1 MLGTSILP
9 TEVAEQISLTV
20 IQVKERMKML
30 ENQAPSYS
38 FNTKYTVRNRH
49 LRCNISRTTVERR
62 LITAMKL
69 QLQEYDRE
77 FKVFDI
83 DEQWLELRAHLHRIK
98 LADSRQK
105 RPREAEEDIVVFAKI
120 ALPMVV

>member
-1 MLGTSILP
+1 
-9 TEVAEQISLTV
+9 
-20 IQVKERMKML
+20 
-30 ENQAPSYS
+30 
-38 FNTKYTVRNRH
+38 
-49 LRCNISRTTVERR
+49 
-62 LITAMKL
+62 MKL